1 MIRAEQ
7 TSIIDRPIEDVFRYV
22 GDQTNTPNW
31 QAGLVAAR
39 RTSDGPLGVGTTH
52 TFVRRFMGR
61 RMEADNVYVAYEP
74 NKLISFKTTSG
85 PVRLQASYDFESTG
99 EGTRLTSR
107 IEMDASGFMSLA
119 EPLIAAGL
127 KREMKAAFRALKD
140 LLENRS
146 DPDLV
151 AAGSVGPAS

>member
-7 TSIIDRPIEDVFRYV
+7 TSTIDRPIDEVFQYV

-31 QAGLVAAR
+31 QAGLLEVR

-52 TFVRRFMGR
+52 TIVRRFMR
-61 RMEADNVYVAYEP
+61 RTMEADNVYVAYEP

-85 PVRLQASYDFESTG
+85 PVRLEASYLFESTVD
-99 EGTRLTSR
+99 GTRLTSR
-107 IEMDASGFMSLA
+107 INMDASGFVRLA

-127 KREMKAAFRALKD
+127 KREMKTAFRVLKD
-140 LLENRS
+140 LLERGT
-146 DPDLV
+146 DRELV
-151 AAGSVGPAS
+151 ATASAGPAA